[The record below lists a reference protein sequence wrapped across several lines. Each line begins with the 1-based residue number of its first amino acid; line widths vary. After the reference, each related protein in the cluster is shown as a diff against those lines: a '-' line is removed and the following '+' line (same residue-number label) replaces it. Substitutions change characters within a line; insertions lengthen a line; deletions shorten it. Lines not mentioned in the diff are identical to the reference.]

1 MAFDP
6 RVYGAQVQSANQAYR
21 ARAGGMAP
29 AQPQQTLATT
39 QVQPTS
45 ALAASLAGSGRMRPN
60 MNGAVTQMPAGY
72 NASLGPQGTASQ
84 KNLLVGYGG
93 VPMANPTTFPAF
105 GQGFGAASFG
115 QGGPQGGSALTGGV
129 PNGGLSANAYGQGN
143 GSVFP
148 GMSPNQNMQGPN
160 ALPTQPYPNSPW
172 AQAQAAYRANQA
184 PANPVVTPT
193 TQPSF
198 TGGGDWARNF
208 FGSGM
213 GGQYGTG
220 NGMAK
225 LQGWAQ
231 NNPEAVQRMRNT
243 GLVPPADYYT
253 RNR

>member
-6 RVYGAQVQSANQAYR
+6 RAYGAQVQSANQAYR
-21 ARAGGMAP
+21 ARTGNMAP

-93 VPMANPTTFPAF
+93 VPMSNPATFPAF

-148 GMSPNQNMQGPN
+148 GMSPNQNMQGPG
-160 ALPTQPYPNSPW
+160 ALPTQPWVDSPW
-172 AQAQAAYRANQA
+172 ARAKAAIGQPPVA
-184 PANPVVTPT
+184 PPAAPPPA
-193 TQPSF
+193 PSF
-198 TGGGDWARNF
+198 TGGGDWARQF

-220 NGMAK
+220 NAMAK

-231 NNPEAVQRMRNT
+231 NNPEAVQRMRDT

>member
-1 MAFDP
+1 MAIDT
-6 RVYGAQVQSANQAYR
+6 RAYGAQVQAANQAYR
-21 ARAGGMAP
+21 ARSGGYSPFAP
-29 AQPQQTLATT
+29 AQPQQTLATS
-39 QVQPTS
+39 QVQPRQNTQDY
-45 ALAASLAGSGRMRPN
+45 N
-60 MNGAVTQMPAGY
+60 VTAMPAGY
-72 NASLGPQGTASQ
+72 TPALGPVGAYA
-84 KNLLVGYGG
+84 KRLLVNNNG
-93 VPMANPTTFPAF
+93 VPMSNPVSVPAF
-105 GQGFGAASFG
+105 GQGTGAATFG
-115 QGGPQGGSALTGGV
+115 QGFGQGASGGSALTGGV
-129 PNGGLSANAYGQGN
+129 PSGGLPAGSYGQPG

-160 ALPTQPYPNSPW
+160 ALPTQPWVDSPW
-172 AQAQAAYRANQA
+172 AQAKAKIGQP
-184 PANPVVTPT
+184 PANPVTTPT

-198 TGGGDWARNF
+198 TGGVDWARNF

>member
-1 MAFDP
+1 MAIDT
-6 RVYGAQVQSANQAYR
+6 RAYGAQVQAANQAYR
-21 ARAGGMAP
+21 ARSGGYSPFAP
-29 AQPQQTLATT
+29 AQPQQTLATN
-39 QVQPTS
+39 QVQPRQAPPAYTPQS
-45 ALAASLAGSGRMRPN
+45 A
-60 MNGAVTQMPAGY
+60 PAGY
-72 NASLGPQGTASQ
+72 IPGQGNGYTP
-84 KNLLVGYGG
+84 KNLAVGPGG
-93 VPMANPTTFPAF
+93 VPMGNPVNHAPFGQANPNISPNQNM
-105 GQGFGAASFG
+105 QGMGALAATPWDNSPWA
-115 QGGPQGGSALTGGV
+115 QAK
-129 PNGGLSANAYGQGN
+129 AAIGN
-143 GSVFP
+143 P
-148 GMSPNQNMQGPN
+148 GITMSPNQNMQGPN

-220 NGMAK
+220 NAMAK

>member
-6 RVYGAQVQSANQAYR
+6 RALGAQAFADNRAYK
-21 ARAGGMAP
+21 ARSGGYSPFAP
-29 AQPQQTLATT
+29 AQPQQTLATN
-39 QVQPTS
+39 QVQPRQTP
-45 ALAASLAGSGRMRPN
+45 ANMTPPN
-60 MNGAVTQMPAGY
+60 YTPQMAPAGY
-72 NASLGPQGTASQ
+72 TPGQGGGGLPP
-84 KNLLVGYGG
+84 KNLLVGAGG
-93 VPMANPTTFPAF
+93 VPMGTPVFGQANPNAPNYTRYNM
-105 GQGFGAASFG
+105 
-115 QGGPQGGSALTGGV
+115 GGPNAQAGITVPGDILGLKAKQALAQTGI
-129 PNGGLSANAYGQGN
+129 
-143 GSVFP
+143 
-148 GMSPNQNMQGPN
+148 SPNQNMTGPN

-220 NGMAK
+220 NAMAK

>member
-1 MAFDP
+1 MAIDT
-6 RVYGAQVQSANQAYR
+6 RAYGAQVLADNRAYR
-21 ARAGGMAP
+21 ARSGGYSPFAP
-29 AQPQQTLATT
+29 AQPQQTLATN
-39 QVQPTS
+39 QVQPRQNPYQNYT
-45 ALAASLAGSGRMRPN
+45 P
-60 MNGAVTQMPAGY
+60 QMAPAGY
-72 NASLGPQGTASQ
+72 TPGAGTGAMAA
-84 KNLLVGYGG
+84 KNLLVRAGG
-93 VPMANPTTFPAF
+93 VPMGNPVNHTPFGQANPNISPNQNMQGPGALATTPWENSPWA
-105 GQGFGAASFG
+105 QAKAAI
-115 QGGPQGGSALTGGV
+115 
-129 PNGGLSANAYGQGN
+129 GN
-143 GSVFP
+143 P
-148 GMSPNQNMQGPN
+148 GITMSPNQNMQGPN
-160 ALPTQPYPNSPW
+160 ALPTQPWVDSPW
-172 AQAQAAYRANQA
+172 AQAKAKIGQP

-198 TGGGDWARNF
+198 TGGGDWARQF